1 MPNVAERLDLVEA
14 ARQDIARSREIAASV
29 AGDLHDYN
37 RWFKNYLLEEQRKR
51 EKHARWVK
59 HQQAVLRRRE
69 WRHRTARSA
78 RRALVVSAF
87 GVRSAVLFIL
97 NAVRSA
103 LTFVRDLVVGGALWT
118 ARTAQAVAFTT
129 YRLIA
134 GGLAWCA
141 SKALALGLVLAAAV
155 SAWAA
160 SAARAARAVW
170 STTHDLAASGL
181 RSTHATA
188 RALVTACGE
197 AMSAVASR
205 TAGRARVLA
214 SATSQRIAAGLAWSG
229 AKARSLGVAGA
240 TAVST
245 AALWTAGSAR
255 SAASS
260 SSAFLRRRLAW
271 LGEKART
278 LAVVSAAAILA
289 VVSAVTAAMQATTIA
304 TAETLAAIAERL
316 GASGGSLASRL
327 RAQASSWT
335 GAVSSTARDL
345 APKLRGQAAAIS
357 SSMRRNGLRLRHST
371 HTRISAA
378 QPMLH
383 DHALRAVT
391 LASGFKEWAR
401 ARSERLS
408 QRVLKPLEGLV
419 ASAPG
424 SLHAP
429 GWSLEPRE
437 ARPGNGF
444 HPQGSNGGCES
455 EVIGRSKAL
464 ACIEPWRCRLPA
476 VLPRQGG
483 RQVLVVN

>member
-1 MPNVAERLDLVEA
+1 MPHAAERLDLVEA
-14 ARQDIARSREIAASV
+14 ARQDIARSKEIAASV

-87 GVRSAVLFIL
+87 GVRSAVLFVL
-97 NAVRSA
+97 NAVHSA
-103 LTFVRDLVVGGALWT
+103 LTLLRDLVVGGALWT
-118 ARTAQAVAFTT
+118 ARTAQAVALTA

-134 GGLAWCA
+134 AGLAWCA
-141 SKALALGLVLAAAV
+141 SKALALGLGLAAAV
-155 SAWAA
+155 SAGAA

-170 STTHDLAASGL
+170 STTHDLMASAL
-181 RSTHATA
+181 RSTHATVRTLA
-188 RALVTACGE
+188 TACGK
-197 AMSAVASR
+197 AMSAGASR
-205 TAGRARVLA
+205 TAGRARALA
-214 SATSQRIAAGLAWSG
+214 SAASERIATGLAWSG
-229 AKARSLGVAGA
+229 AKARSLAVAGA
-240 TAVST
+240 AAVST
-245 AALWTAGSAR
+245 AASWTAGSA
-255 SAASS
+255 SSTASS
-260 SSAFLRRRLAW
+260 GSAFLGHHLAW
-271 LGEKART
+271 LGEKARA
-278 LAVVSAAAILA
+278 LAVVGAAAILA
-289 VVSAVTAAMQATTIA
+289 AVAAVTAALQAATIA

-327 RAQASSWT
+327 RAQASSWS
-335 GAVSSTARDL
+335 GAMSSTARDL
-345 APKLRGQAAAIS
+345 QPKLRGQAAAVS

-371 HTRISAA
+371 RAKISAA
-378 QPMLH
+378 QPMLR
-383 DHALRAVT
+383 DHALRAAT
-391 LASGFKEWAR
+391 LASGFRAWAR
-401 ARSERLS
+401 AGSERLS
-408 QRVLKPLEGLV
+408 QSVLKPLEGLV

-429 GWSLEPRE
+429 DWSPEPRE

-455 EVIGRSKAL
+455 EMIGRSKAL

>member
-1 MPNVAERLDLVEA
+1 MPHAVERLDLVEA
-14 ARQDIARSREIAASV
+14 ARQDIARSKEIAASV

-87 GVRSAVLFIL
+87 GVRSAVLFVL
-97 NAVRSA
+97 NVVGSA
-103 LTFVRDLVVGGALWT
+103 LTLLRDLVVGGAR
-118 ARTAQAVAFTT
+118 RTAKTAHAVALGA

-134 GGLAWCA
+134 AGLAWCA
-141 SKALALGLVLAAAV
+141 SKALALGFGLAAAV
-155 SAWAA
+155 SAGAA
-160 SAARAARAVW
+160 AAARTARAVW
-170 STTHDLAASGL
+170 STTYAFMASAL

-188 RALVTACGE
+188 RTLLTVCGE
-197 AMSAVASR
+197 ARSAVASR
-205 TAGRARVLA
+205 TAGTARALA
-214 SATSQRIAAGLAWSG
+214 SAASEQIATRVAWSG
-229 AKARSLGVAGA
+229 AKARSLASAGA

-245 AALWTAGSAR
+245 AVSWTAGSAN

-260 SSAFLRRRLAW
+260 GSAFLRHNLARFS
-271 LGEKART
+271 EKSRA
-278 LAVVSAAAILA
+278 LAVMGAAASLA
-289 VVSAVTAAMQATTIA
+289 AVAAVTAALQATTIA
-304 TAETLAAIAERL
+304 TAETFAAIAERL
-316 GASGGSLASRL
+316 GASGGSLAARL
-327 RAQASSWT
+327 RAQASSWS

-345 APKLRGQAAAIS
+345 QPKLRGQAAAVS

-371 HTRISAA
+371 RAKISAA
-378 QPMLH
+378 QPMLR
-383 DHALRAVT
+383 DHALRAAT
-391 LASGFKEWAR
+391 LATGFKAWAR
-401 ARSERLS
+401 AGSERLS
-408 QRVLKPLEGLV
+408 RSVLKPLEGLV
-419 ASAPG
+419 VSAPG

-429 GWSLEPRE
+429 DWRRL
-437 ARPGNGF
+437 GNGF
-444 HPQGSNGGCES
+444 HPQGANGGCES
-455 EVIGRSKAL
+455 ETTRRSKAL